1 MMAQGEDH
9 GRAKLTTWDVLAI
22 RALHDDA
29 LPRWE
34 RPSIA
39 DTSRAFGVTRKT
51 VRAIILRQIWRWL

>member
-1 MMAQGEDH
+1 MMAMGEEH

-29 LPRWE
+29 VPKWD

-39 DTSRAFGVTRKT
+39 ATARAFGVGTRNI
-51 VRAIILRQIWRWL
+51 RRIILRQVWRRL